1 MSIRRLSGTGID
13 SRILTPPPILGA
25 VTGIYLPSVVN
36 GWALTKWTG
45 NGTVT
50 PAVGGLARVLVA
62 GGGGGCGSDS
72 GGGAGGYIDTYIL
85 LEAGRTY
92 AITVGLGGA
101 AAVSTSALGSPGAA
115 SKFEWLHALGGG
127 GGGSALAVGSSG
139 GSAGGSSRVGGVTT
153 ADVSYGRQGYG
164 QSTSGGAG
172 AGGAGGPSTGAAGG
186 PGVLWIDDRLYCVGG
201 TITTTPSPSANTG
214 NGGSGS
220 WAAVNAG
227 DSGVVILAIAA

>member
-1 MSIRRLSGTGID
+1 MSIHRLSGMGLD
-13 SRILTPPPILGA
+13 NRILTPPPIIGA
-25 VTGIYLPSVVN
+25 VSGPTVAEIAN
-36 GWALTKWTG
+36 GWALTKWTAS
-45 NGTVT
+45 GTVT

-62 GGGGGCGSDS
+62 GAGGGCGSDS
-72 GGGAGGYIDTYIL
+72 GGGAGGLIDTYVL

-101 AAVSTSALGSPGAA
+101 AAVSTSALGSTGGF

-127 GGGSALAVGSSG
+127 GGGSALAVGAPG
-139 GSAGGSSRVGGVTT
+139 GSAGGSSRVGGLTT
-153 ADVSYGRQGYG
+153 ADTAYGRQGYG
-164 QSTSGGAG
+164 QSVSGAPG

-186 PGVLWIDDRLYCVGG
+186 PGVLWIDGRLYCVGG

-227 DSGVVILAIAA
+227 DSGVVILALPA